1 VCSSCLETGYS
12 LVLHEDTQAG
22 IRDNL
27 AGTMPVSVAILG
39 GGVAGLSA
47 AHELCERGFNVSVFE
62 KKSIFGGKARSLS
75 VPDTHTGD
83 RKDLPGEH
91 GFRFFPAFYKHLP
104 DTMRRIPYGAN
115 GAVVDNLVNATR
127 ILVGR
132 AGLPPLD
139 LVARLPENRSDWIV
153 ALRVMLTGI
162 GVPDN
167 EVLYFVDRLLILLTS
182 CPERRVAEY
191 EQIAWWTFIGAA
203 QRSKEYQTLLAEGLT
218 RSLVALRAED
228 GSTRTVGYILLQLFA
243 GIISPTGFDRLLDGP
258 TNEVW
263 LWPWVEYLTRKNV
276 ALESGVTIQQFQVSA
291 SGVTGVVAEQAGQ
304 QICITADYYIAAMP
318 VDVMS
323 GLVTQTMASL
333 APSLAQLSALQ
344 TKWMNGIQLYLKT
357 DLPLDHGH
365 TLYSD
370 SPWAL
375 TSISQ
380 KQFWKNAPLSG
391 YGDGSLGGILS
402 VDISDWDTPGIL
414 FGKPARDCTASEIKD
429 EVWAQL
435 KVHLNVGG
443 VTIVQDA
450 NLASWF
456 LDPDIEFPNQSAVTN
471 QEPLLVN
478 TAGSLQYRPDAIT
491 KLPNLFIASD
501 YVRTYTDIAC
511 MEAANEAARRAVN
524 GILQQSG
531 SSAPPAELW
540 PLEEPVCFEPM
551 IAYDRVRFQLG
562 LPHAALPL

>member
-1 VCSSCLETGYS
+1 MT
-12 LVLHEDTQAG
+12 
-22 IRDNL
+22 N
-27 AGTMPVSVAILG
+27 SVALLG

-47 AHELCERGFNVSVFE
+47 AHELAERGYDVTVYE
-62 KKSIFGGKARSLS
+62 QKDMFGGKARSLS
-75 VPDTHTGD
+75 VPNTATGD
-83 RKDLPGEH
+83 RMDLPGEH
-91 GFRFFPAFYKHLP
+91 GFRFFPRFYKHLP
-104 DTMRRIPYGAN
+104 DTMERIPFPGN
-115 GAVVDNLVNATR
+115 VSVFQNLVNATR
-127 ILVGR
+127 IEVAR
-132 AGLPPLD
+132 AGNVPLLLTARIPQD
-139 LVARLPENRSDWIV
+139 PQDWAVAFHT
-153 ALRVMLTGI
+153 MFTGI

-167 EVLYFVDRLLILLTS
+167 EVLFFVDRLLVLLTS
-182 CPERRVAEY
+182 CPERRLAEY
-191 EQIAWWTFIGAA
+191 EQIPWWTFVGAET
-203 QRSKEYQTLLAEGLT
+203 RSKEYQTLLAEGLT
-218 RSLVALRAED
+218 RSLVAMRAED

-243 GIISPTGFDRLLDGP
+243 GIISPTGFDRLLNGP

-365 TLYSD
+365 TLYAD

-380 KQFWKNAPLSG
+380 KQFWKNAPLSD

-402 VDISDWDTPGIL
+402 VDISDWDSPGIL

-443 VTIVQDA
+443 VTIIQDA
-450 NLASWF
+450 N
-456 LDPDIEFPNQSAVTN
+456 
-471 QEPLLVN
+471 
-478 TAGSLQYRPDAIT
+478 
-491 KLPNLFIASD
+491 
-501 YVRTYTDIAC
+501 
-511 MEAANEAARRAVN
+511 
-524 GILQQSG
+524 
-531 SSAPPAELW
+531 
-540 PLEEPVCFEPM
+540 
-551 IAYDRVRFQLG
+551 
-562 LPHAALPL
+562 